1 MNRLKLNSIL
11 LILCTVVF
19 SFNLV
24 AQKGIVR
31 GFIYNDKTG
40 EAEIGATVYL
50 KGTTMGAATDVN
62 GFYSISKIPAGSY
75 TLMVTSL
82 GFDPVELKV
91 DVKGNEIISR
101 NMNLKES
108 STLMKTFVVS
118 AEAQEAKTQVK
129 MSVTKVTPKEI
140 NSIPAIGGDPDLA
153 QYLQVLPGVTFTG
166 DQGGQ
171 LYIRGGSPVQNKVL
185 LDGMIVYNPF
195 HSIGLFS
202 VFDTDIMRSAD
213 VYTGGFNAEYG
224 GRISSIMDITYR
236 DGDKKRLRGKLSAST
251 FSSKLM
257 LEGPIKKSKKGNGG
271 ITFVLSG
278 KHSYLEQSSEMY
290 KPYFEGLSSENAR
303 GVDTL
308 GLPYGFTDI
317 YGKVS
322 FNGDNGNKF
331 SVFGFKFVDNVTYPS
346 EDQDAVQTGL
356 SWSSSGGGANY
367 VLVPSTSKTLIEGVI
382 AVSNYNIEL
391 IEADGAP
398 RSSSINGWNA
408 GMDFTTF
415 SGDNQFKYGFEVLG
429 FKTDYTFTN
438 SVGTKIEQ
446 IENTTELSGFMMY
459 RINAGKFVIE
469 PSVRAQYYAS
479 LPNFSLEPRLGM
491 KYNITNKFRAKLAG
505 GMYSQNLI
513 SANSDRDIVNLFYGF
528 LSGPDNLQE
537 EFTEQDG
544 TVREVKHKLQK
555 ANHYIVGFEYDISRS
570 FNINIEGYLK
580 DFKQLTN
587 TNRNQIFDES
597 DESALNKPDVLK
609 KEYIIETGKAMGV
622 DVALKY
628 SSTHLNVWTIY
639 SLGKVTRW
647 DGVQE
652 YAPVFDRRHNV
663 NVVIA
668 YTFGKDLNWEFNTR
682 WNLAS
687 GFPFTQT
694 QGFYEGVNFS
704 SIDQNYTSTNGEL
717 ELEFAEINKGRLPY
731 YHRLDINIKR
741 KFVLGKN
748 SILEANLGATNAY
761 NRDNLFFV
769 DRFTAEKVYQLP
781 LMPSL
786 GMSLTF

>member
-1 MNRLKLNSIL
+1 MEKLNFRSVLLL
-11 LILCTVVF
+11 LIVFGF

-40 EAEIGATVYL
+40 EAEIGATVFL
-50 KGTTMGAATDVN
+50 KGTTMGAATDIN

-75 TLMVTSL
+75 NLTVTSL
-82 GFDPVELKV
+82 GFDTVSLKLT
-91 DVKGNEIISR
+91 VKGGDIISK
-101 NMNLKES
+101 NINLKEA

-118 AEAQEAKTQVK
+118 AEAQEATTQVK

-140 NSIPAIGGDPDLA
+140 KSIPAIGGDPDLA

-257 LEGPIKKSKKGNGG
+257 LEGPIKKSKTGNGG

-290 KPYFEGLSSENAR
+290 KSYFEGLSSENAR

-322 FNGDNGNKF
+322 FNGDNGNKA
-331 SVFGFKFVDNVTYPS
+331 SIFGFNFKDNVNYS
-346 EDQDAVQTGL
+346 NVSNL
-356 SWSSSGGGANY
+356 KWNSSGGGMNF
-367 VLVPSTSKTLIEGVI
+367 VMVPSTSKTLIEGVLAI
-382 AVSNYNIEL
+382 SNYGIDL
-391 IEADGAP
+391 VEADGAP
-398 RSSSINGWNA
+398 RSSEINGWNA

-429 FKTDYTFTN
+429 FKTNYEFTN

-446 IENTTELSGFMMY
+446 KENTTELSGFMMY
-459 RINAGKFVIE
+459 RINVGKMVIE
-469 PSVRAQYYAS
+469 PSLRAQYYAS
-479 LPNFSLEPRLGM
+479 LKVFSPEPRLGF
-491 KYNITNKFRAKLAG
+491 KYNITKKFRTKLAA

-537 EFTEQDG
+537 EFAEQDG
-544 TVREVKHKLQK
+544 TVRKIDHKLQK

-570 FNINIEGYLK
+570 FNINIEGYMK

-587 TNRNQIFDES
+587 TNRNQLFDES
-597 DESALNKPDVLK
+597 DLAAAEQPDVLK
-609 KEYIIETGKAMGV
+609 KEFIVETGDAMGV

-628 SSTHLNVWTIY
+628 SSTHLNIWTIY

-647 DGVQE
+647 DGIQE

-704 SIDQNYTSTNGEL
+704 SIDQNYTSTNGSL
-717 ELEFAEINKGRLPY
+717 ELEFADVNKGRLPY
-731 YHRLDINIKR
+731 YHRLDVNIKR

-769 DRFTAEKVYQLP
+769 DRVTSDKVYQLP
-781 LMPSL
+781 LMPSF

>member
-1 MNRLKLNSIL
+1 MNRLKINSFLLVIFTIIL
-11 LILCTVVF
+11 SF
-19 SFNLV
+19 SAI
-24 AQKGIVR
+24 AQKGQVR

-50 KGTTMGAATDVN
+50 KGTTMGSATDVN
-62 GFYSISKIPAGSY
+62 GFYSISKVPAGSY
-75 TLMVTSL
+75 TLMVTSM
-82 GFDPVELKV
+82 GFDSLSQSISIK
-91 DVKGNEIISR
+91 KNEIISR
-101 NMNLKES
+101 NMEIKEAAQ
-108 STLMKTFVVS
+108 MMNTFVVS
-118 AEAQEAKTQVK
+118 AEKQEAKTQVK
-129 MSVTKVTPKEI
+129 MSVTKVTPKDI
-140 NSIPAIGGDPDLA
+140 KSIPSIGGDPDLA

-236 DGDKKRLRGKLSAST
+236 DGDKKRMRGKISAST
-251 FSSKLM
+251 FSTKLM
-257 LEGPIKKSKKGNGG
+257 LEGPLKKSEKGSGS
-271 ITFVLSG
+271 ITYVLSG
-278 KHSYLEQSSEMY
+278 KRSHLEKSSDIY
-290 KPYFEGLSSENAR
+290 KPYFEGLSSDNAR

-317 YGKVS
+317 YGKIS
-322 FNGDNGNKF
+322 FNGGNGNKL
-331 SVFGFKFVDNVTYPS
+331 SLFGFNFKDNVTYAN
-346 EDQDAVQTGL
+346 EDPNANTGL
-356 SWSSSGGGANY
+356 NWNSGGGGMNF
-367 VLVPSTSKTLIEGVI
+367 VLVPSTSKTLIEGVL
-382 AVSNYNIEL
+382 AVSNYKIALN
-391 IEADGAP
+391 EADGKI
-398 RSSSINGWNA
+398 RSSSINGFNV

-415 SGDNQFKYGFEVLG
+415 SGDNQFKYGIEMLG
-429 FKTDYTFTN
+429 FTTDFQYVN

-446 IENTTELSGFMMY
+446 KENTTELSGFAMY
-459 RINAGKFVIE
+459 RINAGKLVLE
-469 PSVRAQYYAS
+469 PSVRLQYYAS
-479 LPNFSLEPRLGM
+479 LGNFSPEPRLGL
-491 KYNITNKFRAKLAG
+491 KYNVANKFRIKGAT

-528 LSGPDNLQE
+528 LSGPENLQE

-544 TVREVKHKLQK
+544 TVRTVDHKLQK
-555 ANHYIVGFEYDISRS
+555 ANHYILGFEYDFTRNISL
-570 FNINIEGYLK
+570 NVEGYLK

-587 TNRNQIFDES
+587 TNRNQIFDEN
-597 DESALNKPDVLK
+597 DAAAVDKPDVEK
-609 KEYIIETGKAMGV
+609 KEFIIETGKAYGV
-622 DVALKY
+622 DVVLKY
-628 SSTHLNVWTIY
+628 ASTRLNVWAVY

-652 YAPVFDRRHNV
+652 YSPVFDRRHNV
-663 NVVIA
+663 NLVTA
-668 YTFGKDLNWEFNTR
+668 YTFGKDLNWEFNVR

-694 QGFYEGVNFS
+694 QGFYEGAEFS
-704 SIDQNYTSTNGEL
+704 SINQDYTSANGGLEL
-717 ELEFAEINKGRLPY
+717 ELAEINKGRLPY
-731 YHRLDINIKR
+731 YHRLDVNIKR

-748 SILEANLGATNAY
+748 SILEANLGATNSY
-761 NRDNLFFV
+761 NRDNIFFV
-769 DRFTAEKVYQLP
+769 DRVTQDKVYQLP
-781 LMPSL
+781 LMPSF

>member
-1 MNRLKLNSIL
+1 MMNRLKLNGFL
-11 LILCTVVF
+11 LIFFTLMLSVNTI
-19 SFNLV
+19 

-40 EAEIGATVYL
+40 EAEIGATVFL

-62 GFYSISKIPAGSY
+62 GFYSITKIPAGSY

-82 GFDPVELKV
+82 GFDSVEVKV
-91 DVKGNEIISR
+91 SIKGNEIISK
-101 NMNLKES
+101 NLNIKEGS
-108 STLMKTFVVS
+108 RMMKTFIVS
-118 AEAQEAKTQVK
+118 AQAQEAKTQVK

-257 LEGPIKKSKKGNGG
+257 LEGPIKKAKEGKGG
-271 ITFVLSG
+271 ITFVVSG

-290 KPYFEGLSSENAR
+290 KPYFQGLSSENAR

-308 GLPYGFTDI
+308 GLPYGFTDL
-317 YGKVS
+317 YGKIS

-331 SVFGFKFVDNVTYPS
+331 SVFGFNFR
-346 EDQDAVQTGL
+346 DAVNYSDVSKL
-356 SWSSSGGGANY
+356 NWKSGGGGVNFI
-367 VLVPSTSKTLIEGVI
+367 LIPSTSKTLIEGVV
-382 AVSNYNIEL
+382 AFSNYKIEL
-391 IEADGAP
+391 QEADNQP
-398 RSSSINGWNA
+398 RSSLINGFNV

-415 SGDNQFKYGFEVLG
+415 SGDNQFKYGFEMLG
-429 FKTDYTFTN
+429 FKTNFQFVNTI
-438 SVGTKIEQ
+438 GTKIVQE
-446 IENTTELSGFMMY
+446 ENTTELSGFMTY
-459 RINAGKFVIE
+459 RINVGKMVIE
-469 PSVRAQYYAS
+469 PSVRMQYYAS
-479 LPNFSLEPRLGM
+479 LSTFSPEPRLGF
-491 KYNITNKFRAKLAG
+491 KYNITSKFRTKIAA

-544 TVREVKHKLQK
+544 TTRPINHKLQK
-555 ANHYIVGFEYDISRS
+555 ANHYIVGFEYDLSRR
-570 FNINIEGYLK
+570 FNLNIEGYLK

-587 TNRNQIFDES
+587 TNRNQIFDEN
-597 DESALNKPDVLK
+597 DDAALNKPDVEK
-609 KEYIIETGKAMGV
+609 KEFIVETGKAYGV
-622 DVALKY
+622 DVVLKY
-628 SSTHLNVWTIY
+628 SSTRLNVWTVY
-639 SLGKVTRW
+639 SIGKVTRW

-663 NVVIA
+663 NLVVA
-668 YTFGKDLNWEFNTR
+668 YTFGKDRNWAFNTR

-694 QGFYEGVNFS
+694 QGFYEGY
-704 SIDQNYTSTNGEL
+704 DGTGDYTTSNGEL
-717 ELEFAEINKGRLPY
+717 KIEFAELNKGRLPY
-731 YHRLDINIKR
+731 YHRLDISIKR

-761 NRDNLFFV
+761 NRDNLFFI
-769 DRFTAEKVYQLP
+769 DRVTADKVYQLP
-781 LMPSL
+781 LMPSF
-786 GMSLTF
+786 GISLTF

>member
-1 MNRLKLNSIL
+1 MDRLKINSL
-11 LILCTVVF
+11 LLVF
-19 SFNLV
+19 FGLLLSFNAV

-31 GFIYNDKTG
+31 GFIYNEKTG

-62 GFYSISKIPAGSY
+62 GFYSITKIPAGSY

-82 GFDPVELKV
+82 GFDSIETKITIKKNEIVSKNMELK
-91 DVKGNEIISR
+91 EA
-101 NMNLKES
+101 

-140 NSIPAIGGDPDLA
+140 KSIPAIGGDPDLA

-257 LEGPIKKSKKGNGG
+257 LEGPLKKSKKGNGG
-271 ITFVLSG
+271 ISFVLSG
-278 KHSYLEQSSEMY
+278 KHSYLEQSSEIY
-290 KPYFEGLSSENAR
+290 KSYFQGLSSENAR

-308 GLPYGFTDI
+308 GLPYGFTDF

-322 FNGDNGNKF
+322 FNGNNGNKM
-331 SVFGFKFVDNVTYPS
+331 SLFGFNFTDNVNYS
-346 EDQDAVQTGL
+346 DISNL
-356 SWSSSGGGANY
+356 NWNSSGGGANF
-367 VLVPSTSKTLIEGVI
+367 VLVPSTSKTLIEGVVAI
-382 AVSNYNIEL
+382 SNYKIEL
-391 IEADGAP
+391 REVDGKP
-398 RSSSINGWNA
+398 RSSSINGFNA

-415 SGDNQFKYGFEVLG
+415 SGDNQFKYGFEILG
-429 FKTDYTFTN
+429 FKTNYQFVN
-438 SVGTKIEQ
+438 SVGTNIEQ
-446 IENTTELSGFMMY
+446 KENTTEMSGFMMY
-459 RINAGKFVIE
+459 RINAGKMVIE
-469 PSVRAQYYAS
+469 PSLRAQFYAS
-479 LPNFSLEPRLGM
+479 LPEFSLEPRLGL
-491 KYNITNKFRAKLAG
+491 KYNVTNKLRAKLAT

-537 EFTEQDG
+537 EFTDQDG
-544 TVREVKHKLQK
+544 ATKEVQSKLQK
-555 ANHYIVGFEYDISRS
+555 ANHYILGFEYDLTRKFSL
-570 FNINIEGYLK
+570 NVEGYLK

-597 DESALNKPDVLK
+597 DISAVDKPDVLK
-609 KEYIIETGKAMGV
+609 KEFIIETGKAYGV

-628 SSTHLNVWTIY
+628 ASSRLNIWTIY

-647 DGVQE
+647 DGIQE

-663 NVVIA
+663 NVVVA

-694 QGFYEGVNFS
+694 QGFYEGINFS
-704 SIDQNYTSTNGEL
+704 SIDDNYTTTNGEL

-761 NRDNLFFV
+761 NRDNLFFI
-769 DRFTAEKVYQLP
+769 DRVTSDKVYQLP
-781 LMPSL
+781 LMPSF